1 MFSYNEVT
9 KHLSVDKL
17 PHLIGIPFEYI
28 KTLIQ
33 DSEEHDFRSE
43 DIDYIDEID
52 DLGYVDDIT
61 YDIYSYNLSA
71 DNLLRI
77 LSIQVPNC
85 SPADWY
91 EYGVDLEELMV
102 LIDFAK
108 NNLDID
114 SSNYPLLEVD
124 NIYELES
131 KLKGMLDMAVFD
143 HKSNNLASLEL

>member
-1 MFSYNEVT
+1 MNEIKV
-9 KHLSVDKL
+9 KKLQKCSKIFLSPIFKSKKKQKFL
-17 PHLIGIPFEYI
+17 STI
-28 KTLIQ
+28 KFNLTTMT
-33 DSEEHDFRSE
+33 E

-61 YDIYSYNLSA
+61 CDIYSYNLSA

-124 NIYELES
+124 NIYELEP
-131 KLKGMLDMAVFD
+131 KLKGMLDMAVFE
-143 HKSNNLASLEL
+143 HKSNNLASL